1 MYKAIVIGT
10 SYGGVQALKLILPLL
25 EKGFPLPVVVVLHI
39 GDHNNDSFIRHMNS
53 ICQLRVKEAEPN
65 EPILPGIIY
74 FAPPNYHLQVE
85 DDYTFSLSAAEKI
98 NFSRP
103 SIDVLFESA
112 ALVYTTG
119 LIGLILT
126 GANSDGANGL
136 KLVKEFGGKTMI
148 QDPSH
153 AVSSVMP
160 RAALEVARPE
170 ISLPLEE
177 LPARLIELAYSGRQ
191 DI

>member
-39 GDHNNDSFIRHMNS
+39 GDHNNDSFLQHMNS
-53 ICQLRVKEAEPN
+53 LCHLPVKEAGYN
-65 EPILPGIIY
+65 DPIVPGTIY
-74 FAPPNYHLQVE
+74 FAPPNYHLQIE
-85 DDYTFSLSAAEKI
+85 DGFTFSLSAGEKL

-112 ALVYTTG
+112 AWVYTKS
-119 LIGLILT
+119 LIGVILT

-136 KLVKEFGGKTMI
+136 KVVKDFGGLTI
-148 QDPSH
+148 CQDPYH
-153 AVSSVMP
+153 AVASAMP
-160 RAALEVARPE
+160 RAAIKIAKPE
-170 ISLPLEE
+170 IILPLGEIAGKLNE
-177 LPARLIELAYSGRQ
+177 LVYRKE
-191 DI
+191 